1 MARVIGSASPVGA
14 ASFSLQSGLST
25 SSTGLQ
31 ALIRA
36 HYSANESRGS
46 VTGKAGAGEA
56 GDGSDTD
63 TDTHAHNTH
72 TGNTQTPTER
82 QTNRGKS

>member
-1 MARVIGSASPVGA
+1 MREREREKIGSASPVGA
-14 ASFSLQSGLST
+14 AAFSLQSGLST

-36 HYSANESRGS
+36 HYSANESKGS

-56 GDGSDTD
+56 GDGSDTQHRIQ
-63 TDTHAHNTH
+63 TRTHAHTH
-72 TGNTQTPTER
+72 R
-82 QTNRGKS
+82 